1 LLSDSEPPHC
11 SCSNLVDCQWS
22 HGSCPANGGVDLT
35 WRETR
40 SGKDSPRGT
49 GPIGTRSSARSR
61 WCSLLAPSVQ
71 RIKGDGYT
79 LQTDSKSSISILGIY
94 SSRED
99 GSIVY
104 LWFLYIDVDLGTSSG
119 DQEVSVSHPECTLLM
134 LA

>member
-1 LLSDSEPPHC
+1 MDLAQPMVEWISRGEKQGAEKTAPAGPDPLGPVPVPDRDGVHCWPH
-11 SCSNLVDCQWS
+11 QF
-22 HGSCPANGGVDLT
+22 
-35 WRETR
+35 
-40 SGKDSPRGT
+40 
-49 GPIGTRSSARSR
+49 
-61 WCSLLAPSVQ
+61 
-71 RIKGDGYT
+71 KGDGYT